1 MSNDNSWIDDVIKK
15 HRKELKELQNSKN
28 TIEDSHA
35 INYSQNF
42 HTVNVNQCSYEHHT
56 ITADLPSKNEDDI
69 LQTKLIKK
77 KEKIIRLKNE
87 IEQLKKENEELKKN
101 ANNSEEE
108 QYKSIIIE
116 LNNKIS
122 LLTNENSIKE
132 KRIYQLESL
141 KNQEIEKMNRKIKDF
156 EVIIDE
162 NANNYIN
169 ERKGLTEKIEE
180 YQNKLNKT
188 GRYIEMINTFINKI
202 DTIFNVESKN
212 VYDINELQQKLSEL
226 ENFILK
232 QTTNNSVNNI
242 EDNLLNDNSLSN
254 NLEQNNIMNT
264 NTNLKMPHF
273 QNKYLEEGFASNTNN
288 DSFQEGFENNN
299 NTSDLKTLEERICK
313 IETELKKKKTKPA
326 ISHIRRKNSGTK
338 NLEMKLTTNVKNIR
352 SKSSNK
358 IPKPETKKVKKA
370 KKVNNSYKADNDN
383 SKTDSNQMSII
394 SNLNHNAYSSATT
407 KRNKPQTAKSKKK

>member
-28 TIEDSHA
+28 TIEDSHT

-42 HTVNVNQCSYEHHT
+42 HTLNVNQCSYKHHT

-108 QYKSIIIE
+108 QYKSIITE

-156 EVIIDE
+156 EAII
-162 NANNYIN
+162 
-169 ERKGLTEKIEE
+169 
-180 YQNKLNKT
+180 
-188 GRYIEMINTFINKI
+188 
-202 DTIFNVESKN
+202 
-212 VYDINELQQKLSEL
+212 
-226 ENFILK
+226 
-232 QTTNNSVNNI
+232 
-242 EDNLLNDNSLSN
+242 
-254 NLEQNNIMNT
+254 
-264 NTNLKMPHF
+264 
-273 QNKYLEEGFASNTNN
+273 
-288 DSFQEGFENNN
+288 
-299 NTSDLKTLEERICK
+299 
-313 IETELKKKKTKPA
+313 
-326 ISHIRRKNSGTK
+326 
-338 NLEMKLTTNVKNIR
+338 
-352 SKSSNK
+352 
-358 IPKPETKKVKKA
+358 
-370 KKVNNSYKADNDN
+370 
-383 SKTDSNQMSII
+383 II
-394 SNLNHNAYSSATT
+394 I
-407 KRNKPQTAKSKKK
+407 